1 MWPDKNYVSNNPDY
15 NKAKEIYGEL
25 REEFEKAD
33 ALYEDTIITH
43 CGQEGL
49 ELLREYNFIE
59 TCAVLEGRK
68 LYALWK

>member
-1 MWPDKNYVSNNPDY
+1 MWPNGNYVSDNPDY

-33 ALYEDTIITH
+33 ALYEGTIVMH
-43 CGQEGL
+43 CGRKGL
-49 ELLREYNFIE
+49 ELLREYRFIE

-68 LYALWK
+68 LYAL

>member
-1 MWPDKNYVSNNPDY
+1 MWPNENYVSNNPDY
-15 NKAKEIYGEL
+15 NKAKEIYSVL

-33 ALYEDTIITH
+33 ALYEDTIIAH

-49 ELLREYNFIE
+49 GLLREYHFIE

-68 LYALWK
+68 LYAL

>member
-1 MWPDKNYVSNNPDY
+1 MWPNENYVSNNPDY

-43 CGQEGL
+43 CGREGL
-49 ELLREYNFIE
+49 ELLREYHFIE

-68 LYALWK
+68 LYAL

>member
-33 ALYEDTIITH
+33 ALYEDTIIAH
-43 CGQEGL
+43 CGREGL
-49 ELLREYNFIE
+49 YLLREYNFIE
-59 TCAVLEGRK
+59 SCAVLEGRK
-68 LYALWK
+68 LYAL

>member
-1 MWPDKNYVSNNPDY
+1 MWPNENYVSNNPDY
-15 NKAKEIYGEL
+15 IKAKEIYGVL

-33 ALYEDTIITH
+33 ALYEDTIICH

-49 ELLREYNFIE
+49 QLLREYHFIE

-68 LYALWK
+68 LYAL

>member
-1 MWPDKNYVSNNPDY
+1 MWPNENYVSNNPDY

-33 ALYEDTIITH
+33 ALYEDTIVTH
-43 CGQEGL
+43 CGRDGL
-49 ELLREYNFIE
+49 ELLREYHFIE

-68 LYALWK
+68 LYAL

>member
-15 NKAKEIYGEL
+15 NKAKEIYSVL

-33 ALYEDTIITH
+33 ALYEDTIICH
-43 CGQEGL
+43 CGREGL
-49 ELLREYNFIE
+49 ELLREYHFIE

-68 LYALWK
+68 LYAL

>member
-1 MWPDKNYVSNNPDY
+1 MWPNEKYVSNNPDY

-43 CGQEGL
+43 CGREGL
-49 ELLREYNFIE
+49 ELLREYHFIE
-59 TCAVLEGRK
+59 TCAVFDGRK
-68 LYALWK
+68 LYAL